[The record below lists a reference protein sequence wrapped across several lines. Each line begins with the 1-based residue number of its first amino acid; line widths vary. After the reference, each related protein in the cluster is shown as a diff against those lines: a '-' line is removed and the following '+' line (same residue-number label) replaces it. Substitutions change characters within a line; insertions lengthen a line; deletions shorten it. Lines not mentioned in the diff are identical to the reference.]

1 MTNRLSPL
9 YEIKRAS
16 INPDGVFKGYAST
29 FNGEPDAYGDIIIP
43 GAFTKSVNT
52 HIQRGTMPALLWS
65 HDQQQVIGKWM
76 GISEDAHGLAVEGKL
91 TLGTEKGKE
100 AYALMKDDA
109 LSLSIGFSINPD
121 GVSEKGGNRYLKEI
135 ELHEISCVGI
145 PANPNARI
153 TEVKSIREFET
164 ELRDAL
170 GFSTRQAKKLASG
183 GWSALAGRDVHSEEI
198 TELVREIK
206 NLTNEIRNF
215 KR

>member
-1 MTNRLSPL
+1 MTNRVAPL

-16 INPDGVFKGYAST
+16 VESDGTFCGYAST

-43 GAFTKSVNT
+43 GAFSKSVST
-52 HIQRGTMPALLWS
+52 HTQRGTMPALLWS
-65 HDQQQVIGKWM
+65 HDQKQVIGKWV
-76 GISEDAHGLAVEGKL
+76 GITEDTHGLAVEGKL
-91 TLGTEKGKE
+91 TLGTKQGQE

-109 LSLSIGFSINPD
+109 LSLSIGFSLNQN
-121 GVSEKGGNRYLKEI
+121 GAVKEGSNRYLKEI
-135 ELHEISCVGI
+135 DLHEISCVGI

-153 TEVKSIREFET
+153 VEVKTVRDFEAG
-164 ELRDAL
+164 LRDAL

-198 TELVREIK
+198 TELVNEVRFLANEIK
-206 NLTNEIRNF
+206 NF